1 MMLVLRLVNVS
12 WSREGSVNADVQFAV
27 NELVAKVAMMS
38 NQQDDNVVLAY
49 RQAIGKLSR
58 LRSQG
63 AESLWTVVSVYYLAG

>member
-38 NQQDDNVVLAY
+38 NQQDDNVVLANGT
-49 RQAIGKLSR
+49 ACL

-63 AESLWTVVSVYYLAG
+63 AESLWTVVSVYYIAG